1 MFSRRPAPWFRLLPL
16 ALVLPGCDG
25 GQAGVSPTP
34 APTQASAPSLSCV
47 LGSGDCSA
55 VMQGQTLVFTARPGE
70 AAIRSAVLNYGDG
83 SPALELGGF
92 TAPATTSH
100 EYMRL
105 GAYTARLD
113 ATTVSGETRS
123 ATVPIKVDTLVTA
136 SIATTNVGNLNV
148 EAVAD
153 ISGAP
158 VLRYEWSFEPFLP
171 PVVTTEPRA
180 FFTYPAP
187 GYRAVELHAVLVDG
201 RVIVASAAVI
211 VGREHEG

>member
-1 MFSRRPAPWFRLLPL
+1 MFSRRPASWFRLLPL

-25 GQAGVSPTP
+25 GQATVSPTP
-34 APTQASAPSLSCV
+34 APTPTTGLTLSCV

-55 VMQGQTLVFTARPGE
+55 VMQGQTLTFTARPGE
-70 AAIRSAVLNYGDG
+70 AALRSAVLNYGDG
-83 SPALELGGF
+83 SPALELGAF
-92 TAPATTSH
+92 AAPATASH

-123 ATVPIKVDTLVTA
+123 AAVPIRVDTLVTA

-148 EAVAD
+148 EAVAE
-153 ISGAP
+153 ITGAQ

-171 PVVTTEPRA
+171 LVVTTEPRA
-180 FFTYPAP
+180 IFTYPAP
-187 GYRAVELHAVLVDG
+187 GYKAVELHAVLVDG